1 MLSCLLLQLEGLNF
15 EFLEQ
20 RAPKMLASIWPSR
33 DKNHGL
39 KGHNSEQR
47 APRMLASIW
56 PSRDE
61 NHGQDGH
68 NLELGT
74 AASPPLWATYSV
86 R

>member
-15 EFLEQ
+15 EF
-20 RAPKMLASIWPSR
+20 
-33 DKNHGL
+33 
-39 KGHNSEQR
+39 SEQR

-74 AASPPLWATYSV
+74 AASPPLWANFSLPYRFNDFHSHT
-86 R
+86 

>member
-1 MLSCLLLQLEGLNF
+1 MKTTQTTYNGHWPFLNLEF
-15 EFLEQ
+15 
-20 RAPKMLASIWPSR
+20 
-33 DKNHGL
+33 
-39 KGHNSEQR
+39 SEQR

-74 AASPPLWATYSV
+74 IVNRFNS
-86 R
+86 